1 MRKHRG
7 KALLGL
13 AVTAVL
19 LWWTL
24 RDVSLSHAWDQ
35 ALAADPW
42 WMAASVVVATL
53 VFVPRAMRWKVL
65 LQPTGRAGSFDSRF
79 GGVCIGAMA
88 NNLLPVR
95 LGEFARAFAFSRVE
109 PVGVSAA
116 FGSIVAERVF
126 DGLVLAGFLAVSL
139 AVPGSPLAGGNGA
152 DLVRRL
158 AVGGGLV
165 FGIAGLGLWV
175 VVRWPRK
182 ALGMFEATLGRIL
195 SPDLTDR
202 GLDLL
207 ASFIDGLGALHE
219 PSVFFRTLIWT
230 VVVWVVH
237 AASVWLGFLAYEIA
251 APGFSGALFLQAL
264 IGFAVAIPS
273 SPGFFGP
280 FEAATRFGL
289 GVYGVQAV
297 SAVSFAGAYH
307 VLTFIPVT
315 LIGIWYAHRIG
326 LRWAELQQ
334 SEEIVGAAVDEMGS
348 GRGSA
353 ALSEVAP
360 AASTPEAGP
369 GGASER
375 GGPSAA
381 GRPDGVDGDA

>member
-1 MRKHRG
+1 VRKHRG

-13 AVTAVL
+13 AVTAVF

-42 WMAASVVVATL
+42 WMAASVLVATL

-65 LQPTGRAGSFDSRF
+65 LKPTGRAGSFDSRF

-116 FGSIVAERVF
+116 FGSVVAERVF
-126 DGLVLAGFLAVSL
+126 DGLVLAGFLAVAL
-139 AVPGSPLAGGNGA
+139 AVPGSPLADGNGA

-165 FGIAGLGLWV
+165 FGIAGLGLWG

-182 ALGMFEATLGRIL
+182 ALGWFEATLGRLL

-207 ASFIDGLGALHE
+207 ASFIDGLGALHQ
-219 PSVFFRTLIWT
+219 PAVFFRTLTWT
-230 VVVWVVH
+230 VVVWIVH
-237 AASVWLGFLAYEIA
+237 AVSIWLGLLAFEIT
-251 APGFSGALFLQAL
+251 APGFSGALFVQAL

-289 GVYGVQAV
+289 GVYGVEVV

-307 VLTFIPVT
+307 VLTFLPVT
-315 LIGIWYAHRIG
+315 LIGVWYAHRIG

-334 SEEIVGAAVDEMGS
+334 SEEIVGAAVGDMGS

-353 ALSEVAP
+353 ALSEVAT
-360 AASTPEAGP
+360 ASTSEAGTD
-369 GGASER
+369 GASGMGR
-375 GGPSAA
+375 PSAG
-381 GRPDGVDGDA
+381 GRPDGGDGDV